1 MIFSVAKLWLA
12 SNGIAYNNK
21 QKQPIMVCWAHYG
34 LMHITTQHVN
44 YWITKHVAWNPKMH
58 FFMKE
63 MSFWYS
69 NMVQTTMVKKRG
81 NVHWDIM
88 MQAVVFQTYKYVSCV
103 VCIALFCHLS
113 PLLCS
118 SVNAFALWSTNLRQ
132 IKMSMCSEGKNIFL
146 ASSCKLN
153 GFFFFFLVKSGIKK
167 TQAMCQYR
175 QTVSPTD

>member
-1 MIFSVAKLWLA
+1 
-12 SNGIAYNNK
+12 
-21 QKQPIMVCWAHYG
+21 
-34 LMHITTQHVN
+34 
-44 YWITKHVAWNPKMH
+44 
-58 FFMKE
+58 MKE

-69 NMVQTTMVKKRG
+69 NMVQTTMMKKWG

-113 PLLCS
+113 PLLCP
-118 SVNAFALWSTNLRQ
+118 SVDAYALWPTNLRQ

-146 ASSCKLN
+146 ASTCKLS
-153 GFFFFFLVKSGIKK
+153 GFFFFVKSGIKK

-175 QTVSPTD
+175 QTVSPIDQQQTVIRVKLQLIKFLIHVPTEKHFSLPDKPQPSSFSSKGKTKCQ